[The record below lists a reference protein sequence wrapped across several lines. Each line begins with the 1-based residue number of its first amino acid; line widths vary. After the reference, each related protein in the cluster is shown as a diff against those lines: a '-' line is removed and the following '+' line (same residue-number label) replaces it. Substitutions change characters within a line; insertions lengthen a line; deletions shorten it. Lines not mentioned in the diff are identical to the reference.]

1 MIHHRS
7 LINLGLMSIEIVL
20 MPDSCEEVFPFV
32 AKEISE
38 GEVAAN
44 FPLSE
49 LDEMDLED
57 FMVVKFVLTSFSKE
71 DM

>member
-1 MIHHRS
+1 
-7 LINLGLMSIEIVL
+7 

-49 LDEMDLED
+49 LDEMDPED
-57 FMVVKFVLTSFSKE
+57 FMVVKFVLTSFLKE
-71 DM
+71 DK